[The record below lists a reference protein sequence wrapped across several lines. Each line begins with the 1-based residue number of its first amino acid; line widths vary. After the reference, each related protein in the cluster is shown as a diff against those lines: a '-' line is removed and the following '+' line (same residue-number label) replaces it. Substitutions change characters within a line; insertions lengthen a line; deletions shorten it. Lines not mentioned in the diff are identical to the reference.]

1 MQNKKLSV
9 TSGLRARFLA
19 AVVHLSLFSGK
30 SRSLRGKIQGALRL
44 EHVGYGLAVSGA
56 VLALVSF
63 LGAVFIPVATVA
75 LIYWEVLAL
84 LGAILLIIGIVVH
97 AAE

>member
-9 TSGLRARFLA
+9 TLGLRARFVA
-19 AVVHLSLFSGK
+19 AMVLLTEMTSARNRVNGN
-30 SRSLRGKIQGALRL
+30 RGALRL

-84 LGAILLIIGIVVH
+84 LGAILLIIGLVVH

>member
-1 MQNKKLSV
+1 MQNKKLSAIA
-9 TSGLRARFLA
+9 SLRARFLA
-19 AVVHLSLFSGK
+19 AVVHVSVLASDRRRLHGN
-30 SRSLRGKIQGALRL
+30 RGALRL

-84 LGAILLIIGIVVH
+84 LGAILLIIGLVVH

>member
-1 MQNKKLSV
+1 MSDNLKTRASAR
-9 TSGLRARFLA
+9 LR
-19 AVVHLSLFSGK
+19 LFTAMITIATMLPQG
-30 SRSLRGKIQGALRL
+30 RSFRANRMGALRL
-44 EHVGYGLAVSGA
+44 EHVGYGLAVAGA
-56 VLALVSF
+56 VLALVAF

-84 LGAILLIIGIVVH
+84 LGAILLVIGLVVH